1 MITPETVTI
10 VEQAAAQI
18 SAGPID
24 MAKLL
29 ADFGALIVMAAF
41 FIWQSAKQNKKMDE
55 YMNTFMESRGE
66 MLKQYQDLATQTMRR
81 ILLETDEK
89 KVVMKKEDETVAH
102 ELNVERMSILQN
114 TLRNSNAARVAF
126 ISYHNGGHDFIGI
139 PFQRMSSVNEVA
151 RQNNAVIQGKYQN
164 MFRTSFYSIYTG
176 LLDKDNLQLTANE
189 ALKEEDPALYQAC
202 IQDRMLKLYMHTV
215 KNIEGS
221 DIGFVVVIYDTYEV
235 TDDGA
240 ALADIAAR
248 RIEGV
253 SQAAENKLHYSSK
266 LY

>member
-10 VEQAAAQI
+10 VEQAAAQA
-18 SAGPID
+18 SVGPID
-24 MAKLL
+24 VVKLL

-66 MLKQYQDLATQTMRR
+66 MLKEYQDLATQTMRR

-139 PFQRMSSVNEVA
+139 PFQRMSSINEVA

-164 MFRTSFYSIYTG
+164 MFRTSFYSIYGG
-176 LLDKDNLQLTANE
+176 LLNKDNLQLTADE

-202 IQDRMLKLYMHTV
+202 MQDRMLKLYMHTV
-215 KNIEGS
+215 KNIEGT
-221 DIGFVVVIYDTYEV
+221 DIGLVAVIYDTYEV
-235 TDDGA
+235 ADDA
-240 ALADIAAR
+240 ISLADIAAR

-253 SQAAENKLHYSSK
+253 SQAAENKLHYNNK